1 MEIDFKSHIPLH
13 VQIRIILEQEIM
25 NGIHK
30 EKIPGELELMNRFS
44 VARSTVRQAITA
56 LVDDGILEKV
66 HGKGTFISFKPVE
79 EWLGS
84 FRTYED
90 IVNEMG
96 MKPNIKLITKYETSL
111 PKEVGRTLGT
121 DKFYLIQR
129 VRYANDIPIGVEYY
143 YYPLEIGYKLSQH
156 NLENTSTYNLL
167 ENEVGLKLW
176 EAKQIITARVPT
188 PEECGLLNIP
198 DSMWVLFIERIN
210 YDQEGNTIEYEQ
222 SVYRPDM
229 YAFVVSFDR
238 KKI

>member
-1 MEIDFKSHIPLH
+1 LEVDYKSHIPLH
-13 VQIRIILEQEIM
+13 VQIRLILEKEIM
-25 NGIHK
+25 SGIYK

-44 VARSTVRQAITA
+44 VARSTVRQAIRA

-84 FRTYED
+84 FRTYSE

-96 MKPNIKLITKYETSL
+96 MKPDIRVLTQHETSS
-111 PKEVGRTLGT
+111 PKEVGRTLGA
-121 DKFYLIQR
+121 DNFYLIQR
-129 VRYANDIPIGVEYY
+129 VRYADEVPIGIEYN

-156 NLENTSTYNLL
+156 NLNNASTYNLL
-167 ENEVGLKLW
+167 ENQSGLKLW

-188 PEECGLLNIP
+188 QEECELLDIP
-198 DSMWVLFIERIN
+198 NTMWVLFIERIN
-210 YDQEGNTIEYEQ
+210 NDQDGNTIEYEQ
-222 SVYRPDM
+222 SIYRPDM